1 MVTTSQSTL
10 SLSIVSPEQSLLEA
24 EVSNVQIPGA
34 DGMFGVLPRHAQ
46 LVSLT
51 ASGLLTAAAENGEQ
65 IEMLIHDGFAEV
77 SADAVVV
84 LSRSAEKV
92 SEIDVDRARRAA
104 KRAQER
110 LRSKDSA
117 IDVARA
123 SAALRRALLRERL
136 AKRSS

>member
-1 MVTTSQSTL
+1 MSTSQSTL
-10 SLSIVSPEQSLLEA
+10 TLSIVSPEQSLLET

-51 ASGLLTAAAENGEQ
+51 ASGLLSAAATDGEQ

-77 SADAVVV
+77 SGDAVVI
-84 LSRSAEKV
+84 LSRSAEMV
-92 SEIDVDRARRAA
+92 AAIDIERAQQAA

-117 IDVARA
+117 VDVARA
-123 SAALRRALLRERL
+123 GAALRRALLRERL